1 MSRRRREKKRLTAEM
16 NVVPYVDVMFVLL
29 TIFMV
34 TATTISVGVDVDP
47 PQLESSQQIA
57 TEGEEM
63 MVISVDAEGNFYFNQ
78 SEEPTLIRHEEEII
92 QLAEAIFQQNRSI
105 KALVKGDKFAPYGR
119 VIDAMALLQ
128 GITGQNVQLMTAPM
142 SVEP

>member
-92 QLAEAIFQQNRSI
+92 QLRLSFSKIHPSKRS
-105 KALVKGDKFAPYGR
+105 
-119 VIDAMALLQ
+119 
-128 GITGQNVQLMTAPM
+128 
-142 SVEP
+142 